1 VKRLEIDAP
10 RGTGRPVVL
19 VVAIIVAL
27 AITTLWFREG
37 TNGPVHSARRAVMLV
52 SEPFAAVG
60 TFVTSPLRAAGQW
73 LGSATVSRTDYASLK
88 AENVKLRVQL
98 AQTTEELLQS
108 RRIGPLTTWA
118 RQNPGMKKVG
128 ATIIARPTDSWDG
141 TVLIGRGTS
150 SGVRIGDPVI
160 AAGGLLGQVVEVT
173 AFDAQVRLITA
184 QDSGV
189 SVIVQRNRAPGI
201 VKGAV
206 DRSLSLDFVDKSKTP
221 KVGDMLLTSGLGR
234 VFPADLIVGQ
244 VTGVS
249 SSRTDLFPEVS
260 VASLIDLDD
269 VEEVLVLTGTVPTA
283 SGRGGGGE

>member
-1 VKRLEIDAP
+1 
-10 RGTGRPVVL
+10 
-19 VVAIIVAL
+19 
-27 AITTLWFREG
+27 
-37 TNGPVHSARRAVMLV
+37 
-52 SEPFAAVG
+52 
-60 TFVTSPLRAAGQW
+60 
-73 LGSATVSRTDYASLK
+73 
-88 AENVKLRVQL
+88 
-98 AQTTEELLQS
+98 
-108 RRIGPLTTWA
+108 
-118 RQNPGMKKVG
+118 MKKVG

-283 SGRGGGGE
+283 SGQGGGGE